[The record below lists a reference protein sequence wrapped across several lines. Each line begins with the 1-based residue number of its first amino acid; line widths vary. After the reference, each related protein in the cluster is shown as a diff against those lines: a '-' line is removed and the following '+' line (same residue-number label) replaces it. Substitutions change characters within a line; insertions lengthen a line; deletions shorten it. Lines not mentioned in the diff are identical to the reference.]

1 MGFRLMRKI
10 NPEINKIDRPW
21 CKLTMQIEGKSVD
34 QGKSQQARQE
44 FGYSIYR
51 KSQYHDRVITYG

>member
-1 MGFRLMRKI
+1 MQMG
-10 NPEINKIDRPW
+10 
-21 CKLTMQIEGKSVD
+21 MQIEGKSVD

-51 KSQYHDRVITYG
+51 KSQYHDRVVTYG